1 MSMPEHKPWYR
12 QLWPWLL
19 MIPPGAA
26 VAGGLT
32 ILYLSVSNPYD
43 LAVVDY
49 DQIEHITAER
59 FARDAAAREQGLTA
73 RLGLAETDR
82 DQVRIQLD
90 LISSAGAPLPD
101 QLVVRFKHAT
111 RDAFD
116 RTAELIYDGDH
127 YLGEAALSAGSRY
140 QVEVVPIDLSWR
152 LAGVINGLSRPLL
165 LEPQGGQ
172 PAG

>member
-1 MSMPEHKPWYR
+1 
-12 QLWPWLL
+12 

-26 VAGGLT
+26 VAGGFT

-49 DQIEHITAER
+49 DQIDHITAER
-59 FARDAAAREQGLTA
+59 FARDAAARAQGLTA
-73 RLGLAETDR
+73 RLALAATDE
-82 DQVRIQLD
+82 DQARIQLD
-90 LISSAGAPLPD
+90 LRSSAGVSLPD

-116 RTAELIYDGDH
+116 RTAELIYDGDR

-140 QVEVVPIDLSWR
+140 QVEVFPIDLSWR
-152 LAGVINGLSRPLL
+152 LAGVLNGLKQPLT
-165 LEPQGGQ
+165 LEPQGSQ
-172 PAG
+172 PQG